1 MRSHIKYQ
9 VIMESKKITF
19 VSFIRGSICCALIVG
34 LLILFKRLSGVLL
47 PFFVAWLIAYMIYP
61 LVKFFQYK
69 LRFKSRIISIFCA
82 LFSITIVGI
91 SLFYLLVPPMLAEMG
106 RMNDLL
112 VTYLTNGAYSSGTV
126 PPTLSEFIHKHIDLQ
141 ALNRILSEENIM
153 NTIKETVPKLWALV
167 AESINILFSVFA
179 SFIILLYV
187 VFILLDYE
195 SIAEG
200 WLHLL
205 PGKYRTFA
213 SNLVNDIQDG
223 MNRYFRGQAFVAF
236 CVGILFSIGFLIID
250 FPMAIA
256 LGLFIG
262 ALNMVPYLQIIG
274 FLPTIVLAILKAANT
289 GENFWVIL
297 AGALIVFIVVQAI
310 QDGFLV
316 PRIMGKITGLN
327 PAIILLS
334 LSIWGSLL
342 GMLGMIIALPL
353 TTLMLSYYQRFII
366 NKEKI
371 KYDRHEV
378 TDNQSAEENTKK

>member
-1 MRSHIKYQ
+1 MAY
-9 VIMESKKITF
+9 
-19 VSFIRGSICCALIVG
+19 
-34 LLILFKRLSGVLL
+34 RLYDLS
-47 PFFVAWLIAYMIYP
+47 ARQI
-61 LVKFFQYK
+61 FQYK

-91 SLFYLLVPPMLAEMG
+91 AIFYLLVPPMLAEIG

-112 VTYLTNGAYSSGTV
+112 VTYLTNGAYRSGTV
-126 PPTLSEFIHKHIDLQ
+126 PPTLSEFIHRHIDLQ

-167 AESINILFSVFA
+167 AESINILFSIFA

-223 MNRYFRGQAFVAF
+223 MNRYFRGQALVAF

-274 FLPTIVLAILKAANT
+274 FLPTVILAILKAADT

-297 AGALIVFIVVQAI
+297 AGALVVFIVVQAI

-366 NKEKI
+366 NKERI
-371 KYDRHEV
+371 KYDTHE
-378 TDNQSAEENTKK
+378 TSDNQKIEGDDEK